1 MKFLDCVVIKIRV
14 VEFLKLTHLWIINLL
29 LFVLPVY
36 LWQNKAN
43 FDTYFDNNFLST
55 IIIPLLLSLFITFEV
70 ELIKLYNKRCQWAEK
85 RDSVYRDLLEIFT
98 IIIVSIHRDFGNIFE
113 YPAFRGLFDIE
124 RAKMRIQ
131 EMYNFAEDEKKF
143 VTNNFYLHKVK
154 ENINYLANEYF
165 SIISNSCTEEDI
177 KYYYTILVTN
187 LIKYKD
193 DILQLNNK
201 TFRDIAREN
210 AYMQIKNISEEMK
223 YLYEKMY
230 KYIKNILN
238 KETKT
243 YHRYNIQYYDY
254 LMFGGIDN
262 AN

>member
-1 MKFLDCVVIKIRV
+1 MKFLDCDVVKIRV
-14 VEFLKLTHLWIINLL
+14 VEFFKMTHRWILNLL
-29 LFVLPVY
+29 LFGVAIY
-36 LWQNKAN
+36 LWQNKAK
-43 FDTYFDNNFLST
+43 FDTYFGNDFLST
-55 IIIPLLLSLFITFEV
+55 IAIPLLLSSFITFVV
-70 ELIKLYNKRCQWAEK
+70 ELFKLYKKRCQWAEK

-113 YPAFRGLFDIE
+113 PPAFRGLFDIE

-131 EMYNFAEDEKKF
+131 EMYNFAENESKF
-143 VTNNFYLHKVK
+143 VTNNFYLHKIK
-154 ENINYLANEYF
+154 EHINYLANEYF

-210 AYMQIKNISEEMK
+210 ASMQIKNISEEMK
-223 YLYEKMY
+223 YLYEKFS
-230 KYIKNILN
+230 IQN
-238 KETKT
+238 KPSLTS
-243 YHRYNIQYYDY
+243 IG
-254 LMFGGIDN
+254 LSL
-262 AN
+262 